1 MQVTL
6 IGLGGGSPETM
17 TLAAQKTLAEADVI
31 LGAPRLLAALPDGPA
46 RKIEG
51 VKPMDLLSH
60 LTSENWK
67 TPCVVFSGD
76 TGFYSGAKKLL
87 PLLRENGIEAVVL
100 PGLSSLQVFAA
111 QLGRSWQDWRLC
123 SAHGVAADPAAE
135 VCHGQPVFFL
145 TGGKVTPADLCRRLT
160 QAGLGS
166 LPAAVGEDLSYPTQR
181 ICQGTAADLAEQTF
195 SPLSVLLVDPAPRP
209 APRASG
215 LPDEEFIRGKVPMT
229 KQEVRAAIL
238 AKLGV
243 GPQDLCWDIGAGTG
257 SVSVELALHSRAVWA
272 VEEREEAC
280 GLIRQNRETFGAWN
294 LHLVQGTAP
303 AACEDLPAPDAVFI
317 GGSGGELGAIL
328 SLIAQRGPKAP
339 ICISAITLETLH
351 RAVTGLEALGYDTE
365 IVQLAVNRARH
376 VKDFHLL
383 LAQNPVFLITG
394 RRP

>member
-6 IGLGGGSPETM
+6 IGLGCGDPETM
-17 TLAAQKTLAEADVI
+17 TLAAQKALAEADVI

-51 VKPMDLLSH
+51 VKPAALLAH
-60 LTSENWK
+60 LTSGDWK

-100 PGLSSLQVFAA
+100 PGLSSLQAFAA

-160 QAGLGS
+160 QAGLGT
-166 LPAAVGEDLSYPTQR
+166 LQAAVGEDLSYPTQR
-181 ICQGTAADLAEQTF
+181 IRRGTVAELAAETF
-195 SPLSVLLVDPAPRP
+195 SPLSVLLVEAAPRP
-209 APRASG
+209 APRTPG
-215 LPDEEFIRGKVPMT
+215 IPDEAFIRGKVPMT

-257 SVSVELALHSRAVWA
+257 SVSVELALHSRTVWA

-280 GLIRQNRETFGAWN
+280 ALIRQNREKFGAWN
-294 LHLVQGTAP
+294 LRLIQGTAP

-317 GGSGGELGAIL
+317 GGSGGELGEML
-328 SLIAQRGPKAP
+328 FLIARRAPKASV
-339 ICISAITLETLH
+339 CLSAITLETLH
-351 RAVTGLEALGYDTE
+351 QAVTSLEALGYDTE
-365 IVQLAVNRARH
+365 VVQISVSRAKH

-394 RRP
+394 RRL

>member
-6 IGLGGGSPETM
+6 IGLGCGDPETM
-17 TLAAQKTLAEADVI
+17 TLAAQKALAEADVI
-31 LGAPRLLAALPDGPA
+31 LGATRLLAALPDGPA
-46 RKIEG
+46 RKIEV
-51 VKPMDLLSH
+51 VKPADLLAH
-60 LTSENWK
+60 LTSGDWK

-87 PLLRENGIEAVVL
+87 PLLQENGIEAVVL
-100 PGLSSLQVFAA
+100 PGLSSLQAFAA

-145 TGGKVTPADLCRRLT
+145 TGGKATPADLCRRLT
-160 QAGLGS
+160 QAGLGT
-166 LPAAVGEDLSYPTQR
+166 LQAAVGENLSYPTQR
-181 ICQGTAADLAEQTF
+181 IRRGMVAELAAETF
-195 SPLSVLLVDPAPRP
+195 SPLSVLLVEAAPRP
-209 APRASG
+209 APRTPG
-215 LPDEEFIRGKVPMT
+215 IPDEAFIRGKVPMT

-257 SVSVELALHSRAVWA
+257 SVSVELALHSRTVWA

-280 GLIRQNRETFGAWN
+280 ALIRQNREKFGAWN
-294 LHLVQGTAP
+294 LRLIQGTAP

-317 GGSGGELGAIL
+317 GGSGGELGEML
-328 SLIAQRGPKAP
+328 SLIACRAPKAP
-339 ICISAITLETLH
+339 VCISAITLETLH

-365 IVQLAVNRARH
+365 IVQISVSRSKH